1 MKGIRLKERRTA
13 GGATAI
19 SDYSQV
25 NPHWKDLKDLSK
37 GLEGTESAKA
47 LSRGVAGVFKDRQWL
62 SVLGVEW
69 VTGNTIS
76 SSCTAGVSKL
86 PVL

>member
-1 MKGIRLKERRTA
+1 MKERSTA

-25 NPHWKDLKDLSK
+25 NPHWKDLSK

-69 VTGNTIS
+69 VTGNIIS

>member
-13 GGATAI
+13 GGAIAI
-19 SDYSQV
+19 SHCSQV
-25 NPHWKDLKDLSK
+25 NPHWKDLSK
-37 GLEGTESAKA
+37 GLEGTASAKA
-47 LSRGVAGVFKDRQWL
+47 LSRGVAGVFKNRQWL

-69 VTGNTIS
+69 VIGNVIS
-76 SSCTAGVSKL
+76 RSCTAGVSKL